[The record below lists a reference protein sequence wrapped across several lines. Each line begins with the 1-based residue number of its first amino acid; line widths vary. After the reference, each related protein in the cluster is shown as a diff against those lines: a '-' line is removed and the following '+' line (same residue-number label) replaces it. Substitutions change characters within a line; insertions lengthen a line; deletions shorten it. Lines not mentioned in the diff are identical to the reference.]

1 MISGLITEKIEG
13 HNSDLHQLDVGLEVW
28 KFFKVW
34 KFFECRDKSPIVIFV
49 HNRLAS

>member
-34 KFFECRDKSPIVIFV
+34 RSGSFLNVGI
-49 HNRLAS
+49 NLRLLFLFTID